1 MNEIGNKFSK
11 AIEAIGLAS
20 EQPYSKTLDDL
31 LSRNKFL
38 DSLKN
43 EPVIMEVDEKD
54 TFAYKIQQQ
63 INKIIEKSNEQNR
76 LLCEQNERL
85 DDNYKKLKELYK
97 LKEKELQEAKR
108 AERKAKIYNAI
119 MLVLAILS
127 MFVAIASWL
136 FPNILGGVIN
146 EIQF

>member
-108 AERKAKIYNAI
+108 AERKAKIYNVI
-119 MLVLAILS
+119 MLVLTILS

>member
-31 LSRNKFL
+31 LFRNKFL

-108 AERKAKIYNAI
+108 AERKAKIYNVI

>member
-108 AERKAKIYNAI
+108 AERKAKIYNVI
-119 MLVLAILS
+119 MLVLTILS

-136 FPNILGGVIN
+136 FPNILGGVIS

>member
-1 MNEIGNKFSK
+1 MEIGNKFSK

-108 AERKAKIYNAI
+108 AERKAKIYNVI

-136 FPNILGGVIN
+136 FPI
-146 EIQF
+146 

>member
-1 MNEIGNKFSK
+1 
-11 AIEAIGLAS
+11 
-20 EQPYSKTLDDL
+20 
-31 LSRNKFL
+31 
-38 DSLKN
+38 
-43 EPVIMEVDEKD
+43 MEVDEKD

-108 AERKAKIYNAI
+108 AERKAKIYNVI

>member
-63 INKIIEKSNEQNR
+63 INKIIEKSNEQN
-76 LLCEQNERL
+76 ERL

-108 AERKAKIYNAI
+108 AERKAKIYNVI

>member
-63 INKIIEKSNEQNR
+63 IDKIIEKSNEQNR

-108 AERKAKIYNAI
+108 AERKAKIYNVI

>member
-54 TFAYKIQQQ
+54 TFAYKMQQQ

-108 AERKAKIYNAI
+108 AERKAKIYNVI
-119 MLVLAILS
+119 MLVLTILS

>member
-108 AERKAKIYNAI
+108 AERKAKIYNVI

-136 FPNILGGVIN
+136 FPNILGGLIN

>member
-20 EQPYSKTLDDL
+20 EQPYSKTLDAL

-108 AERKAKIYNAI
+108 AERKAKIYNVI

>member
-97 LKEKELQEAKR
+97 LKEKEL
-108 AERKAKIYNAI
+108 
-119 MLVLAILS
+119 
-127 MFVAIASWL
+127 
-136 FPNILGGVIN
+136 
-146 EIQF
+146 

>member
-1 MNEIGNKFSK
+1 MEIGNKFSK

-108 AERKAKIYNAI
+108 AERKAKIYNVI

>member
-63 INKIIEKSNEQNR
+63 INKIIEKSTEQNR

-108 AERKAKIYNAI
+108 AERKAKIYNVI

>member
-108 AERKAKIYNAI
+108 AERKAKIYNVI

>member
-1 MNEIGNKFSK
+1 M
-11 AIEAIGLAS
+11 
-20 EQPYSKTLDDL
+20 SKTVF
-31 LSRNKFL
+31 S
-38 DSLKN
+38 
-43 EPVIMEVDEKD
+43 
-54 TFAYKIQQQ
+54 A
-63 INKIIEKSNEQNR
+63 
-76 LLCEQNERL
+76 EQNERL

-108 AERKAKIYNAI
+108 AERKAKIYNVI

>member
-54 TFAYKIQQQ
+54 TFGWK
-63 INKIIEKSNEQNR
+63 
-76 LLCEQNERL
+76 
-85 DDNYKKLKELYK
+85 
-97 LKEKELQEAKR
+97 
-108 AERKAKIYNAI
+108 
-119 MLVLAILS
+119 
-127 MFVAIASWL
+127 
-136 FPNILGGVIN
+136 
-146 EIQF
+146 

>member
-54 TFAYKIQQQ
+54 TFAYKMQQQ

-108 AERKAKIYNAI
+108 AERKAKIYNVI
-119 MLVLAILS
+119 MLVLTILS
-127 MFVAIASWL
+127 MLVAIASWL
-136 FPNILGGVIN
+136 FPNILGGVIS

>member
-1 MNEIGNKFSK
+1 MNEFGNKFSK

-43 EPVIMEVDEKD
+43 GPVIMEVDEKD
-54 TFAYKIQQQ
+54 TFAYRIQQQ

-108 AERKAKIYNAI
+108 AERKAKIYNVI

>member
-108 AERKAKIYNAI
+108 AERKAKIYNVI
-119 MLVLAILS
+119 MLVLALLS
-127 MFVAIASWL
+127 MFVAIASWW
-136 FPNILGGVIN
+136 FPNIVGGVIN